1 MSKQKLTQENLL
13 GSLASILIPKE
24 YMENFEVSN
33 VEEKPCEWVI
43 TLLEKE
49 VRVPKMLSGKA
60 SVLDGY
66 CDPIS
71 ILTHAFSLKKIY
83 LQLYRRRWKEP
94 GIDVHYSNEYDLHL
108 PGMKTTKEFGAF
120 LKEIS
125 R

>member
-1 MSKQKLTQENLL
+1 MS
-13 GSLASILIPKE
+13 SILVPKE
-24 YMENFEVSN
+24 YLEDFEVIN
-33 VEEKPCEWVI
+33 VEEKHMEWVI
-43 TLLEKE
+43 TLKEKE
-49 VRVPKMLSGKA
+49 DRVPKMLSGKA

-94 GIDVHYSNEYDLHL
+94 GSDRHYSNEYALHQ